1 MWTEAEKEEG
11 EEEEGS
17 MLTFRSE
24 GFKEE
29 QDGPELEQGWL
40 LAQSSIPLHLGLQGE
55 VPHMN
60 HRTTGA
66 QSTAA
71 ELRSLPPSHPGRAR
85 LRGKKRTV
93 SRHRNPPPP
102 LHTHIHELRHLHWVP
117 PKE

>member
-1 MWTEAEKEEG
+1 
-11 EEEEGS
+11 

-29 QDGPELEQGWL
+29 QDGPELEQRWL

-55 VPHMN
+55 VSHMN

-66 QSTAA
+66 RSTAA
-71 ELRSLPPSHPGRAR
+71 EPRSLPPSHPGRAR
-85 LRGKKRTV
+85 LREKSVLCPDTG
-93 SRHRNPPPP
+93 NPHTHI
-102 LHTHIHELRHLHWVP
+102 LHTHIHQLRHLHWVP